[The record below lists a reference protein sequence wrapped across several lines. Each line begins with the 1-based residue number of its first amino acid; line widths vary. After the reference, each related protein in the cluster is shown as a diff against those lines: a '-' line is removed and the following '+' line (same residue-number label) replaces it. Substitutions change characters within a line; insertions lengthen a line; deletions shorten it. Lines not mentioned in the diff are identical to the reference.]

1 MKGQNDNAE
10 DISILMK
17 QLRVLLAGLQPQDK
31 WMVTQ
36 GIQLFVLS
44 HFNVLKTVN
53 ICYAFFYTKD
63 K

>member
-31 WMVTQ
+31 
-36 GIQLFVLS
+36 
-44 HFNVLKTVN
+44 
-53 ICYAFFYTKD
+53 
-63 K
+63 